1 MWQLNESLRRK
12 LSNTASHR
20 LKRRVFL
27 HALEL
32 KIMLAD
38 LVTILEEPVRKFLN
52 GKTLNTALYTVMF
65 TINGWLFLP
74 QNQSEVQVLK
84 KMIPF
89 ASQWCPGVFLYH
101 LEGLLLSRC
110 LGFHLNTISDVV
122 LDVHCSSLKQI
133 YSKFC
138 GN

>member
-1 MWQLNESLRRK
+1 
-12 LSNTASHR
+12 
-20 LKRRVFL
+20 
-27 HALEL
+27 
-32 KIMLAD
+32 MLVE
-38 LVTILEEPVRKFLN
+38 LVTILEEPVIKFSN
-52 GKTLNTALYTVMF
+52 EKTLNTALYTVMF

-74 QNQSEVQVLK
+74 QNQSEVQVSK

-89 ASQWCPGVFLYH
+89 ASQQWPGVFRYH

-110 LGFHLNTISDVV
+110 LGFHLKTISDVV
-122 LDVHCSSLKQI
+122 LDAHCSSLKQI

>member
-1 MWQLNESLRRK
+1 MWELNESLRRK

-38 LVTILEEPVRKFLN
+38 LVTILEEPVIKFSN

-74 QNQSEVQVLK
+74 QNQSEVQVSK

-89 ASQWCPGVFLYH
+89 ASQQWPGVFLYH

-110 LGFHLNTISDVV
+110 LGFHLTTISDVV
-122 LDVHCSSLKQI
+122 LDVHCSSLKLI

-138 GN
+138 DN

>member
-1 MWQLNESLRRK
+1 
-12 LSNTASHR
+12 
-20 LKRRVFL
+20 
-27 HALEL
+27 
-32 KIMLAD
+32 MLAD

-89 ASQWCPGVFLYH
+89 ASQ
-101 LEGLLLSRC
+101 
-110 LGFHLNTISDVV
+110 
-122 LDVHCSSLKQI
+122 
-133 YSKFC
+133 
-138 GN
+138 